1 MFVALLLACQDYNVV
16 SKGGAP
22 GQYNPP
28 NLAVE
33 TREDRIT
40 QVPVSSVDVLWVIDN
55 SCSMTEEQQAL
66 EQNFGSFMQYFT
78 ASGLDYHV
86 GVVTTD
92 MTSNRESGRLVVDS
106 QNTQRYIDNTF
117 AEADAV
123 ATFGRRAVLGT
134 DGDSDE
140 RGKDAVHAALVDH
153 VNGVNAGFYRE
164 DAALSVVVIS
174 DEPDFS
180 TIRVNT
186 FVTWMRGLK
195 VSDDMVSFSS
205 IVGPLPT
212 GCTPPGGGWD
222 ATPAEAGVGYV
233 EVTRDLGGVEWSIC
247 SSDWQGALTE
257 LGLQAAGLKR
267 EFFLSLVPVEST
279 IAVHVEPQDGEP
291 TAPFVAGTDYT
302 YSRARNS
309 ITFLTFVPPPLSQVV
324 VTYEVLA
331 STPIAAGT
339 GTGTSAE

>member
-16 SKGGAP
+16 AKGGAP

-28 NLAVE
+28 DLSVE

-55 SCSMTEEQQAL
+55 SCSMIEEQQSL
-66 EQNFGSFMQYFT
+66 EQNFDSFMQYFT

-92 MTSNRESGRLVVDS
+92 MSSNRESGRLVTDT
-106 QNTQRYIDNTF
+106 QNSQRYIDNTF
-117 AEADAV
+117 SESDAI

-140 RGKDAVHAALVDH
+140 RGKDAVRAALVDH

-180 TIRVNT
+180 TISVNT
-186 FVTWMRGLK
+186 FTQWMRGLK
-195 VSDDMVSFSS
+195 VSEEMVSFSS
-205 IVGPLPT
+205 IVGPLPN
-212 GCTPPGGGWD
+212 GCTPPGGDEWSS
-222 ATPAEAGVGYV
+222 AEAGEGYV

-247 SSDWQGALTE
+247 SPDWQGALTE

-267 EFFLSLVPVEST
+267 EFYLSLVPVESS
-279 IAVHVEPQDGEP
+279 ISVHVEPQDGEP

-309 ITFLTFVPPPLSQVV
+309 ITFLTFVPPPLAQVV
-324 VTYEVLA
+324 VRYEVLA
-331 STPIAAGT
+331 STPIEAGT
-339 GTGTSAE
+339 STGTAE